1 MARAYTVA
9 TAALAL
15 GVSTKWIDNTLSHF
29 DVQGVSQ
36 TRQGVSR
43 KLSVE
48 SLLIL
53 SIALALIHDLGTAAS
68 NAIQVAT
75 QLALSEGKI
84 RLPLG
89 ITLEIDIKESND
101 ALLERLEH
109 AVEIAPLPR
118 RGRPPQKTTG
128 RLD

>member
-15 GVSTKWIDNTLSHF
+15 QVSPKWIDNTLSHF
-29 DVQGVSQ
+29 AVQGVTQ
-36 TRQGVSR
+36 ARQGISR

-53 SIALALIHDLGTAAS
+53 SVALALIHDLDTPVS
-68 NAIQVAT
+68 NAIDFAT
-75 QLALSEGKI
+75 QLALSNGKTK
-84 RLPLG
+84 LPFG
-89 ITLEIDIKESND
+89 VTLEIDIPEINA

>member
-9 TAALAL
+9 TAAVAL
-15 GVSTKWIDNTLSHF
+15 NVSTKWIENTLSHF
-29 DVQGVSQ
+29 SVQGVTQ
-36 TRQGVSR
+36 ARQGIAR

-48 SLLIL
+48 SLMIL
-53 SIALALIHDLGTAAS
+53 SIALTLIHDLDLPVE
-68 NAIQVAT
+68 NAVEVGT
-75 QLALSEGKI
+75 QLIEAHGRL

-89 ITLEIDIKESND
+89 VTLEIDLQDIS
-101 ALLERLEH
+101 AVLLDRLEH

>member
-1 MARAYTVA
+1 MPRAYTVA

-15 GVSTKWIDNTLSHF
+15 QVAPKWIDNTLSHF
-29 DVQGVSQ
+29 AVQGVTQ
-36 TRQGVSR
+36 ARQGMSR

-53 SIALALIHDLGTAAS
+53 SIALSLIRDLDMPVR
-68 NAIQVAT
+68 NAIELAT
-75 QLALSEGKI
+75 QLAVSNGKTK
-84 RLPLG
+84 LPLG
-89 ITLEIDIKESND
+89 VTLQVDIEETSTM
-101 ALLERLEH
+101 LLDRLEH

>member
-15 GVSTKWIDNTLSHF
+15 NVSTKWIDNTLSHF
-29 DVQGVSQ
+29 SVQGVTQ
-36 TRQGVSR
+36 ARQGIAR

-48 SLLIL
+48 SLMIL
-53 SIALALIHDLGTAAS
+53 SIARTLIHDLDLPVE
-68 NAIQVAT
+68 NAVDVGT
-75 QLALSEGKI
+75 QLIEARGRL

-89 ITLEIDIKESND
+89 VTLEIDLRDIN
-101 ALLERLEH
+101 AGLLDRLEQ

>member
-1 MARAYTVA
+1 MPRAYTVA

-15 GVSTKWIDNTLSHF
+15 NVSTKWIDNTLSHF
-29 DVQGVSQ
+29 SVQGVTQ
-36 TRQGVSR
+36 ARQGVAR

-48 SLLIL
+48 SLMIL
-53 SIALALIHDLGTAAS
+53 SIALTLIHDLDVPVENAVDVGTQIIES
-68 NAIQVAT
+68 HGR
-75 QLALSEGKI
+75 L

-89 ITLEIDIKESND
+89 VALEIDLQDINA
-101 ALLERLEH
+101 ALLERLER
-109 AVEIAPLPR
+109 AVEMAPLPR